1 MQVAPLLLS
10 SLKACI
16 EEAAATLTA
25 QSSSA
30 QSGASPSFSNE
41 NQKNGVVP
49 GGAVSKA
56 MALLAQLLDPR

>member
-1 MQVAPLLLS
+1 MQVAPLLVS

-30 QSGASPSFSNE
+30 QPGASPSISNE
-41 NQKNGVVP
+41 DQKNGVVP
-49 GGAVSKA
+49 SGAASKA
-56 MALLAQLLDPR
+56 MALLVHLLDTR